1 MSTTSPE
8 MMKAITVTI
17 ELLLNDDAKTNWI
30 EQVIED
36 NLEDGETIMGYEVEQ
51 WADDKEEIE

>member
-1 MSTTSPE
+1 
-8 MMKAITVTI
+8 MKAITVTL

-51 WADDKEEIE
+51 WADDKDEEVNQYDQA

>member
-1 MSTTSPE
+1 
-8 MMKAITVTI
+8 MKAITVTI